1 MNVSKRKFA
10 FRHKTSLVG
19 FTLVEL
25 LAVIA
30 IIGVLVGLLLPAVQ
44 AAREAARRTTCSNRM
59 KQLVLGMHTHV
70 DTYQVLPAGRVLV
83 NSTPTSWWGSP
94 YVQLLQFVEQTALYN
109 VFSNGSS
116 GTTGLNRSVREF
128 NCPSDFGR
136 DVDVYRASANFVF
149 NKGDTYT
156 NADLAVAT
164 GDMRGIMSGTTHRLA
179 LKDITD
185 GLSSTLAVSEILK
198 PIQSGVTTAPPGML
212 ACSQCDFDSYHTVN
226 GFSAI
231 ASSNNTSPS
240 ACFSSWLGSKF
251 VENNTVSLLGAG
263 RSPGMQWCVGDQN
276 HWSFATILAPNGPTC
291 TVGGQGNS
299 GGIITPRSY
308 HRGGVNAALL
318 DGSVRFISQNI
329 EAGNRTLSERKKLSD
344 GPTRYGVWG
353 RLGCRGDGEPVD
365 WSGF

>member
-1 MNVSKRKFA
+1 
-10 FRHKTSLVG
+10 
-19 FTLVEL
+19 
-25 LAVIA
+25 
-30 IIGVLVGLLLPAVQ
+30 
-44 AAREAARRTTCSNRM
+44 
-59 KQLVLGMHTHV
+59 MHTHV
-70 DTYQVLPAGRVLV
+70 DTYQVLPAGRTVV
-83 NSTPTSWWGSP
+83 KSTAGNWSGSP
-94 YVQLLQFVEQTALYN
+94 YVQVLPFVEQTVLYN
-109 VFSNGSS
+109 SFGTS

-156 NADLAVAT
+156 NADLKVAT

-198 PIQSGVTTAPPGML
+198 PIQSGVTTTPPGML
-212 ACSQCDFDSYHTVN
+212 ACSQCDFASYHTVN

-231 ASSNNTSPS
+231 ASSNSTSPS
-240 ACFSSWLGSKF
+240 ACFSSWSGDKF

-276 HWSFATILAPNGPTC
+276 FWSFATILAPNGPTC
-291 TVGGQGNS
+291 TVGGQNFS

-329 EAGNRTLSERKKLSD
+329 EAGNRALSERKKLSD
-344 GPTRYGVWG
+344 GPARYGVWG